1 MTNNYYKSVK
11 TYYDEDANDFDNR
24 YWQNPVLQIIRQSF
38 REEVKNHPMSN
49 ILEIGFGTGLD
60 MVHFGITHPET
71 KVYGID
77 ISKEMCRI
85 AENKRVKHGLENVF
99 IKEGVV
105 EDIELLFPG
114 QKFDLIYVFFGALN
128 TVADLNETARIL
140 TNRLTK
146 NGIMVLSFV
155 NKYYIAGMLIELVK
169 LRFKNAFARL
179 RPVWGG
185 YSPVKYLTSRCYSP
199 REITKAF
206 SELDVLKKRGYCILH
221 PAWYYPNLNRRL
233 GKIRNVLWKADNL
246 INKTFLWK
254 FGEYSLFV
262 FKKR

>member
-1 MTNNYYKSVK
+1 
-11 TYYDEDANDFDNR
+11 
-24 YWQNPVLQIIRQSF
+24 
-38 REEVKNHPMSN
+38 MSH

-60 MVHFGITHPET
+60 LVHFGITHPET

-77 ISKEMCRI
+77 ISNEMCRI
-85 AENKRVKHGLENVF
+85 AENKRIKHSLENVF
-99 IKEGVV
+99 IREGIV
-105 EDIELLFPG
+105 EDIDLLFPG
-114 QKFDLIYVFFGALN
+114 QKFDMIYVFFGALN
-128 TVADLNETARIL
+128 TVADLHEAARIL
-140 TNRLTK
+140 TSRLTE

-169 LRFKNAFARL
+169 FRFKYAFARL

-185 YSPVKYLTSRCYSP
+185 YSPVKYLGSRCYSP

-206 SELDVLKKRGYCILH
+206 SELEVLKKKGYSILH

-233 GKIRNVLWKADNL
+233 GKISHCLWKADHLLNR
-246 INKTFLWK
+246 TFLWK
-254 FGEYSLFV
+254 FGEYTLFV